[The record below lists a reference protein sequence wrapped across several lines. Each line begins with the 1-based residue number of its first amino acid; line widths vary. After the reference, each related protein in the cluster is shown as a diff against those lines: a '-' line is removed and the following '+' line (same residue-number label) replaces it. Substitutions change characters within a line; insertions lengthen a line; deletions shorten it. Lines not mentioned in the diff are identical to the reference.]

1 MFLVIDTLS
10 TIINVKIYLFDSQLI
25 EYHIENVRFVSI
37 LDSSRHI
44 SFLTGHPVN
53 NLLLNVNVRIMNHTY
68 NFNTLNN

>member
-37 LDSSRHI
+37 LNSSRHI